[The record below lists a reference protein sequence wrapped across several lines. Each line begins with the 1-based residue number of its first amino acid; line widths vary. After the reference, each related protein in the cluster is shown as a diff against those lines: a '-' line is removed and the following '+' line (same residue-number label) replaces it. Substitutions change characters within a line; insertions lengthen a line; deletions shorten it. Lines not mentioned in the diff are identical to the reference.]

1 MNINIP
7 TEGLDAYIKIAVE
20 REIQR
25 YLKDNKTAMK
35 LLNLDE
41 QTLRRALTAAC
52 KEWVEEHKDELVPKA
67 IAGLQRSITARVVS
81 DNVYRAFMNKIK
93 EDGFEE

>member
-7 TEGLDAYIKIAVE
+7 TEGLDAYIKSAVE
-20 REIQR
+20 REMQR

>member
-7 TEGLDAYIKIAVE
+7 TEGLDTYIKIAVE